1 MEAFKASEV
10 LDMLLQKL
18 RQPYSK
24 SPEPMQAQQY
34 PFPNSNGNGSI
45 DEQNAAMTL
54 GLLSSGGVS
63 PNPQIQN
70 ANQQQGNMGGGLES
84 YFANSMGQDQP
95 FGGIIGAQSAANGP
109 NSFSGILTDFGGQM
123 NLDWV
128 SQGSP
133 SLPWLANTT
142 Y

>member
-10 LDMLLQKL
+10 LDVLLQKL
-18 RQPYSK
+18 RQPYGK
-24 SPEPMQAQQY
+24 SPGPVQAQQY
-34 PFPNSNGNGSI
+34 PFPNSNANGSI

-63 PNPQIQN
+63 PNPQTQN
-70 ANQQQGNMGGGLES
+70 VNQQQGNMGGGLES
-84 YFANSMGQDQP
+84 YFANSMGQDQS
-95 FGGIIGAQSAANGP
+95 FGGIFGAQSAANAP

-128 SQGSP
+128 S
-133 SLPWLANTT
+133 
-142 Y
+142 